1 MFNVA
6 YRTLLVKFCGLK
18 FYFVDFN
25 GMFIFS
31 NMVSE
36 NACALQSQEKYYFS
50 KQNITSN
57 ILQIK

>member
-1 MFNVA
+1 MFLNFLFSGLLWNV
-6 YRTLLVKFCGLK
+6 Y
-18 FYFVDFN
+18 
-25 GMFIFS
+25 IFS

-57 ILQIK
+57 VLRT